1 MTREMLVP
9 SEEDNETLGVTFEN
23 KTVSKKCVVCL
34 SVVSV
39 VLIILLLAATIG
51 LAVALGITL
60 NGKSDGSTSTGG
72 SDVCTTR
79 QCAETATLL
88 FQGLNESVDPCED
101 FYQFVCG
108 NWIQN
113 NYVDPGEIYSSLSVC
128 VCVCVCVYREVK
140 EHTDTIATIP

>member
-1 MTREMLVP
+1 MTEETLLP
-9 SEEDNETLGVTFEN
+9 GEEDNKNLGVTFEN
-23 KTVSKKCVVCL
+23 KTVSKKLVVCL

-39 VLIILLLAATIG
+39 VLIALLLATAIG
-51 LAVALGITL
+51 LAVALGVTL
-60 NGKSDGSTSTGG
+60 NGKSDGSTGG
-72 SDVCTTR
+72 SEVCTTR

-113 NYVDPGEIYSSLSVC
+113 NNVDPGEP
-128 VCVCVCVYREVK
+128 E
-140 EHTDTIATIP
+140 